1 MLMRQIDDPR
11 QREYLLSIRQSSR
24 ALLTLVNDILDL
36 SKAEAGRFELHYGA
50 VRLRGLIGELAT
62 LFRLKLAE
70 KGVGWVVDVAADVPE
85 VLRLDEVRLRQVL
98 LNLLGNAAKFTAS
111 GQVRLSV
118 GCSARE
124 GATCGLELAVS
135 DSGIGIPRDKLKLI
149 FEPFEQIDRGL
160 QFGGT
165 GLGLAISR
173 RLVGLMG
180 GEIGVDSEEG
190 RGSRFTVRLPGVEV
204 LADDAEDSLLAAGD
218 GRGGEEV
225 PASLVAA
232 AEPPAAAGF
241 DPLPEAE
248 AARSLLRALEDG
260 PAEQWQTATASAA
273 LDIGCLIRFG
283 GELEELGRRH
293 GWQALVQY
301 GARIQSQA
309 AQFELDALP
318 DTLKTFPR
326 LLSLLKSL

>member
-1 MLMRQIDDPR
+1 
-11 QREYLLSIRQSSR
+11 
-24 ALLTLVNDILDL
+24 
-36 SKAEAGRFELHYGA
+36 
-50 VRLRGLIGELAT
+50 
-62 LFRLKLAE
+62 
-70 KGVGWVVDVAADVPE
+70 
-85 VLRLDEVRLRQVL
+85 
-98 LNLLGNAAKFTAS
+98 
-111 GQVRLSV
+111 
-118 GCSARE
+118 
-124 GATCGLELAVS
+124 
-135 DSGIGIPRDKLKLI
+135 
-149 FEPFEQIDRGL
+149 
-160 QFGGT
+160 
-165 GLGLAISR
+165 
-173 RLVGLMG
+173 
-180 GEIGVDSEEG
+180 
-190 RGSRFTVRLPGVEV
+190 VEV